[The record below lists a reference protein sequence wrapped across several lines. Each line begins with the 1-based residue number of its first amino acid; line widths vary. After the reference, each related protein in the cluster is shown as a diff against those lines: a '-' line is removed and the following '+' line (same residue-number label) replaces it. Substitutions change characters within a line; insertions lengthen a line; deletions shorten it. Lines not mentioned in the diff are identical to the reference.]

1 MEEKVLPKLLVNQ
14 EEAEAKIQERI
25 VVGKQL
31 LDQPIQSEAELKEAK
46 KKGARWSKYNK
57 ALLSGLLSDPSTLRY
72 SPVPTIRPISMVV
85 SRDKPIESTFPRDL
99 DEYREDMGNSIDSL
113 EGICERLELLPGVS
127 DVYSHLSDTGG
138 TKVFIGHG
146 RSPDWRELKE
156 FIQERLQLPYE
167 EFNRVTP
174 AGLAIPNRLTE
185 MLDQAC
191 MAFLVMTAED
201 EQTDGTLHARENVIH
216 EAGLFQGR
224 LGFKRAIILLEEGCE
239 EFSNIHGLGQ
249 IPFSKGKISAAFEEV
264 RQVLEREGII
274 QVAVPISKN
283 L

>member
-1 MEEKVLPKLLVNQ
+1 MDEKILPELLVNK
-14 EEAEAKIQERI
+14 EEAEVKIHARI
-25 VVGKQL
+25 VEGKQL
-31 LDQPIQSEAELKEAK
+31 LDQPIQSEDGLKEAK
-46 KKGARWSKYNK
+46 RKGRRWSKYNED
-57 ALLSGLLSDPSTLRY
+57 LLLRLFSDTSILRY
-72 SPVPTIRPISMVV
+72 RPFPRPLSVPMFAVISRNEPIN
-85 SRDKPIESTFPRDL
+85 STFPRDL
-99 DEYREDMGNSIDSL
+99 DKYREDMGNSVDSL
-113 EGICERLELLPGVS
+113 EGICERLELLPGLL
-127 DVYSHLSDTGG
+127 DVHPHISGASR

-146 RSPDWRELKE
+146 HSPAWRELKD
-156 FIQERLQLPYE
+156 FIHERLQLPYE

-174 AGLAIPNRLTE
+174 AGLVTPNRLTE

-224 LGFKRAIILLEEGCE
+224 LGFKKAIILIEEGCE

-249 IPFSKGKISAAFEEV
+249 IPFSKGKIRATFEEV

-274 QVAVPISKN
+274 K
-283 L
+283 

>member
-1 MEEKVLPKLLVNQ
+1 MEEKVLPNLLVNQ
-14 EEAEAKIQERI
+14 EEAEAKIQARI
-25 VVGKQL
+25 LLGKQL
-31 LDQPIQSEAELKEAK
+31 LDLPIQSEVELKEAE
-46 KKGARWSKYNK
+46 KKGARWSEYNE
-57 ALLSGLLSDPSTLRY
+57 ALLLGLFSDLSTLRY
-72 SPVPTIRPISMVV
+72 SPVPTIRPIF
-85 SRDKPIESTFPRDL
+85 IESTFPRDL

-113 EGICERLELLPGVS
+113 EGICERLELFPGGS
-127 DVYSHLSDTGG
+127 DVYPHISDTSG
-138 TKVFIGHG
+138 TKIFIGHG

-174 AGLAIPNRLTE
+174 AGLTTPHRLTE

-224 LGFKRAIILLEEGCE
+224 LGFKRAIILLEEGCK

-249 IPFSKGKISAAFEEV
+249 IRFSKGKIKSAFDEV
-264 RQVLEREGII
+264 RQVLEREEII
-274 QVAVPISKN
+274 K
-283 L
+283 

>member
-1 MEEKVLPKLLVNQ
+1 MKEKVLPKLLVNQ
-14 EEAEAKIQERI
+14 EEAEAKIQARI

-31 LDQPIQSEAELKEAK
+31 LDQPIQSEVELKKAE
-46 KKGARWSKYNK
+46 KKGARWSKYNED
-57 ALLSGLLSDPSTLRY
+57 LLSGLFSDPSTLRY
-72 SPVPTIRPISMVV
+72 SPVPTIRPIFMVV

-127 DVYSHLSDTGG
+127 DVCPHLSDTGG

-174 AGLAIPNRLTE
+174 AGLATPNRLTE

-249 IPFSKGKISAAFEEV
+249 IPFSKGKISAAFEGV